1 MHCTVIQHFQKEK
14 DPPAGFN
21 FNTKIRRFRPKNG
34 VQMTWLYV
42 QIQMKD
48 IGGKFFGEKH
58 RVGEKMNSWEMYND
72 N

>member
-1 MHCTVIQHFQKEK
+1 
-14 DPPAGFN
+14 
-21 FNTKIRRFRPKNG
+21 
-34 VQMTWLYV
+34 MTWLYV